1 MLENKPVENSLV
13 LYKSRAARVQKVTD
27 KLVIELEDGGTQRVR
42 HKDVQL
48 LHHGPL
54 HSLAELKSQPGEL
67 EEAWELLA
75 GETTNLAELSELIF
89 GQYTPSTAWTAW
101 KMIADEL
108 YFYGTPDELKVRS
121 QEEVVRER
129 DMRAVKAAKAQQWS
143 EFIAGLR
150 AKKVAPEHIPKLSEV
165 EALARGQRSASKI
178 LRQLGRQETPEN
190 AHALLLKVGLWD
202 ETVNPYPARQRLTT
216 VPPPLGLPS
225 LPDEERVDLTHLPTF
240 AIDDEGNQEPDD
252 AISLDGDQLWVHVA
266 DVAAL
271 VNPDSEL
278 DLEARGR
285 GAALYLPEQTVTMIP
300 PAAIQLLG
308 LGLNDISPALP
319 FKLPPPN
326 NSEFSTT
333 EVVPS
338 WVRVNRLTY
347 LEAEKQLENEP
358 LKKLRELAVA
368 FREQRK
374 ANGAADIRL
383 PEVTMRIVEGE
394 VIIRPM
400 SPLKSRDL
408 VTDIML
414 MAGQAAAR
422 FAREKNLPFPFTTQN
437 PPEILEHPQDP
448 AGMFAYRKRFQRSQM
463 KSVPGPH
470 AGLGLEIYAQVT
482 SPLRRYLDLVAHQQ
496 LRACLRGEQPL
507 LADELM
513 LRVGSAEAVIGEVRR
528 AERLSNT
535 HWKLVYLQRHPNW
548 SGVGIVVE
556 KRGSRATV
564 LIPDLGMDAIVYV
577 GGDIELN
584 AEITL
589 SVANIDLP
597 TLTVHFQ
604 SRQGS

>member
-13 LYKSRAARVQKVTD
+13 LYKSRPARVQKVTD
-27 KLVIELEDGGTQRVR
+27 KLVIELEGGASQRVR
-42 HKDVQL
+42 NKDVQL
-48 LHHGPL
+48 LHRGPL
-54 HSLAELKSQPGEL
+54 YSLAELKSQTGEF

-75 GETTNLAELSELIF
+75 GETTDLAELSELIF
-89 GQYTPSTAWTAW
+89 GQYTPSTAWTTW
-101 KMIADEL
+101 QLIADEL
-108 YFYGTPDELKVRS
+108 YFYGNPDEIKVRRR
-121 QEEVVRER
+121 EEVVRER
-129 DMRAVKAAKAQQWS
+129 KMRAARSAKAQQWS
-143 EFIAGLR
+143 EFMADLR
-150 AKKVAPEHIPKLSEV
+150 TEKVAPKNISKLSEV
-165 EALARGQRSASKI
+165 EALARGQSSASKI
-178 LRQLGRQETPEN
+178 LRQLGKQDTSEN
-190 AHALLLKVGLWD
+190 AHALLLKVGLWN
-202 ETVNPYPARQRLTT
+202 ETVNPYPARLQLTT
-216 VPPPLGLPS
+216 EPPLLELPS
-225 LPDEERVDLTHLPTF
+225 LPDGKRVDLTHLPSF

-252 AISLDGDQLWVHVA
+252 AISLDGDRIWVHVA

-271 VNPDSEL
+271 VKPDSDL

-300 PAAIQLLG
+300 REAIQLLG
-308 LGLNDISPALP
+308 LGLSDISPALS
-319 FKLPPPN
+319 FKLALLD
-326 NSEFSTT
+326 SGELTT
-333 EVVPS
+333 LEVVPS
-338 WVRVNRLTY
+338 WVRVTRLTY
-347 LEAEKQLENEP
+347 SEVEKQLSNEP
-358 LKKLRELAVA
+358 FKRLRELAEV

-383 PEVTMRIVEGE
+383 PEVTIRVVNGE

-400 SPLKSRDL
+400 PPLQSRAL

-422 FAREKNLPFPFTTQN
+422 FACEQNLPFPFTTQS
-437 PPEILEHPQDP
+437 PPEILVQPQDP
-448 AGMFAYRKRFQRSQM
+448 ATMFAYRKRFKRSQM

-470 AGLGLEIYAQVT
+470 AGLGLEFYAQVT

-496 LRACLRGEQPL
+496 LHACLRGETPL
-507 LADELM
+507 IADELM

-548 SGVGIVVE
+548 CGPGIVVE

-564 LIPDLGMDAIVYV
+564 LIPDLGLDATVYIS
-577 GGDIELN
+577 GEIELN
-584 AEITL
+584 SEITL

-604 SRQGS
+604 PNPMP